1 MDNFAS
7 FFDFDKTDLLGARS
21 EAEKLSKDGC
31 DTDQNARD
39 GARCDTIVWLP
50 SHNTAVGDTNPSL
63 KKIQRTM
70 EEFSMEL
77 NIVSQTGNGD
87 RNLQVD
93 KEELQINRYNGASNK
108 LQRYYRH
115 KDNYFRDENNKL
127 HGMSLRKLTMV
138 IFLNDNID
146 EVKAQEDSRLGELRL
161 YPDWENCE
169 KVIDIVPRL
178 GRAVLFRSEDMLH
191 MVRPTLGYDN
201 YAVTIYFT

>member
-1 MDNFAS
+1 
-7 FFDFDKTDLLGARS
+7 
-21 EAEKLSKDGC
+21 
-31 DTDQNARD
+31 
-39 GARCDTIVWLP
+39 
-50 SHNTAVGDTNPSL
+50 
-63 KKIQRTM
+63 
-70 EEFSMEL
+70 
-77 NIVSQTGNGD
+77 
-87 RNLQVD
+87 
-93 KEELQINRYNGASNK
+93 
-108 LQRYYRH
+108 
-115 KDNYFRDENNKL
+115 
-127 HGMSLRKLTMV
+127 MV